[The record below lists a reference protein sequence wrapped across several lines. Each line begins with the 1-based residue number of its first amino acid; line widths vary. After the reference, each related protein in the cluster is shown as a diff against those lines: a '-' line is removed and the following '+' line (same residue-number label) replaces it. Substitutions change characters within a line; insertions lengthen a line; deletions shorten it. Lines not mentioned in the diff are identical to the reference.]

1 MNGQTNCGLSTKD
14 YYMAMKSSEVLTPVS
29 TERDFEN
36 MMLSE
41 KSQSQ
46 KITLHD
52 SICIKYP
59 Q

>member
-14 YYMAMKSSEVLTPVS
+14 YYMAMKSNEVLTPVS

-41 KSQSQ
+41 KSHKRS
-46 KITLHD
+46 LA
-52 SICIKYP
+52 
-59 Q
+59 